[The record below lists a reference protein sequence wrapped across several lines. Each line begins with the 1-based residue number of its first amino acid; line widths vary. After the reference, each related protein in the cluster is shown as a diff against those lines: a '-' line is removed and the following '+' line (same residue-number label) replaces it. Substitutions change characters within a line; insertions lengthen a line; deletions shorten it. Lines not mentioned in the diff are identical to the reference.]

1 MSKTLPFFLLVSSL
15 FILSCNDK
23 ETQKEVKK
31 ERITWI
37 KKYIKE
43 TELLN
48 DKSKKLID
56 KASFYYQKEILT
68 GVAEPED
75 VYSKND
81 KALLMDFLRNT
92 IKRLKIKKFNESIAI
107 INTYDFGNAGEIS
120 KVDHLWIKKNEEWV
134 LFELEGDSLPYSGQK
149 IYIEE
154 LKNKKGKFLILHG
167 GCCDTDSLAILEI
180 SKNQT
185 LEPIYTGTQYGSS
198 YKFIR
203 KNGKLEILE
212 KDMEDNFSEISLEPR

>member
-1 MSKTLPFFLLVSSL
+1 MNKTISILVLALSF
-15 FILSCNDK
+15 FILNCNDK
-23 ETQKEVKK
+23 ETQNEVKK
-31 ERITWI
+31 ERITWL
-37 KKYIKE
+37 KKYIRE
-43 TELLN
+43 TELLK

-75 VYSKND
+75 LYSKNE

-92 IKRLKIKKFNESIAI
+92 SKRLRIRKFNEFITI
-107 INTYDFGNAGEIS
+107 IKTYDFGDAGEIL
-120 KVDHLWIKKNEEWV
+120 KVDHLWIKKNEEWI
-134 LFELEGDSLPYSGQK
+134 LFELEDDSLPYSGQK

-154 LKNKKGKFLILHG
+154 LKNKKGKFIILHG

-185 LEPIYTGTQYGSS
+185 LEPIYTGTQYGNS
-198 YKFIR
+198 YKFVR

-212 KDMEDNFSEISLEPR
+212 KDMEDNFTEISLELR